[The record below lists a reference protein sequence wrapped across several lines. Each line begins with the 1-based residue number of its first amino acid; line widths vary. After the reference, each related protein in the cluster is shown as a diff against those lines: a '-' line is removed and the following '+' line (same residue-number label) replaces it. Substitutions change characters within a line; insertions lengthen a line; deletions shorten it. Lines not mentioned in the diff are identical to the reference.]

1 MNVLMINPN
10 RNRPHVSPVGL
21 EYVCNSLLRENIEF
35 DVVDLNFER
44 EKVVYRKLQNTN
56 VDIVGITVRNIDSL
70 NLATSEFFLPGIKK
84 LVDRIRNTK
93 DCKVVLG
100 GAGFSTMPQEVMAYT
115 GADFG
120 VVGYGEEALPKLVRA
135 VRDGESLSKIDNLV
149 WRKNGKFQV
158 NRRSTGDYENIPV
171 RRRNIVRNRSYY
183 RVYGIGNIEEKRG
196 CYGRCGYCCE
206 PEIVGCKVV
215 TRKIAHVI
223 EELKELKSQG
233 IHHVFFG
240 DSEFN
245 VGEEKY
251 CIELCKHL
259 VKSKVDITWSVS
271 MQPEPKTMPQKLLD
285 IMKSAGCREVVISAD
300 AGSNEILASM
310 GKKHTAEDTA
320 ICAEY
325 IRKANI
331 SPTASYLVGWPGES
345 TKTVEETFA
354 HINRCKFEGV
364 AIFAGI
370 RIFPNTRLSRIAMD
384 EGFIPEDFDFLKPIF
399 YRPEQVLHEFM
410 PLVRHFASCLS
421 DSNCFYPSRAADF
434 LNLFVRNVYLSG
446 DFISRGF
453 TDFVNHLNNLSKL
466 EKLKL
471 LGKTALD
478 YTLPFRC
485 RFIPIAEA
493 TG

>member
-70 NLATSEFFLPGIKK
+70 NLATTEFFLPGVRK
-84 LVDRIRNTK
+84 LVDRIKNTK

-100 GAGFSTMPQEVMAYT
+100 GAGFSTMPQEAMEYT

-120 VVGYGEEALPKLVRA
+120 VAGYGEEALPKLVRA
-135 VRDGESLSKIDNLV
+135 VREGGSLSKIDNLV
-149 WRKNGKFQV
+149 WRKDGKFQV

-171 RRRNIVRNRSYY
+171 RRRNIVRNRSYF

-196 CYGRCGYCCE
+196 CYKRCGFCCE

-215 TRKIAHVI
+215 TRKISHVI
-223 EELKELKSQG
+223 EELKELKSMG
-233 IHHVFFG
+233 IHHVYFA

-245 VGEEKY
+245 VGEEKHQ
-251 CIELCKHL
+251 IELCEQL
-259 VKSKVDITWSVS
+259 IKSKVGITWTVTA
-271 MQPEPKTMPQKLLD
+271 QPEPKRLSRKLLNL
-285 IMKSAGCREVVISAD
+285 MKTAGCKEIVLSAD
-300 AGSNEILASM
+300 SGSNEILSSM
-310 GKKHTAEDTA
+310 GKKHTTEDTA
-320 ICAEY
+320 VCTEY
-325 IRKANI
+325 IRKENI
-331 SPTASYLVGWPGES
+331 SVSSSFLVGWPGET
-345 TKTVEETFA
+345 TKTVEETFT
-354 HINRCKFEGV
+354 HIKRCKLDGV
-364 AIFAGI
+364 VIIVGI
-370 RIFPNTRLSRIAMD
+370 RIFPHTRLSRIAVD
-384 EGFIPEDFDFLKPIF
+384 EGFIPEDSDFLKPIF

-410 PLVRHFASCLS
+410 PLVRRFASSLS